1 MRRIAYK
8 GVHMCGIAGVAS
20 VGQNA
25 VKETY
30 NCLERLEYRGYD
42 SVGIAAV
49 CAFDKL
55 SVVKRTGSVSS
66 VYKDAEKLSSSLAIG
81 HTRWAT
87 HGAPCQK
94 NAHPH
99 VSGKIAIVHN
109 GVIDNYLA
117 LKAKVGGNY
126 LSETDSEVI
135 AKLIDC
141 EYSRTGN
148 LLSAVAD
155 AAKRLKGSFAFAVL
169 CVDFCGI
176 IAVKYKSNAVIGFGD
191 GQTYLVSDIS
201 ALPQSVESACVL
213 CDGDIAVLTCRG
225 AETYDFNLNPVSRE
239 KIVIPPQAHATD
251 KDGYPH
257 FMIKEIMEGERTV
270 KNTVEGVLQTNSNA
284 LADLLNF
291 ADRIILT
298 GCGTAYNAALVA
310 CRYFS
315 EAATPV
321 CTAYLANELK
331 YQKVAIT
338 PKTLLVVITQSGE
351 TADVVT
357 VAEQFKSQGASVIAI
372 TNCGYS
378 AITRVADAVVPVC
391 AGAEICVAAT
401 KSYLGQLAAAY
412 ALSALFI
419 NSDINISA
427 GAVQMLEVSQ
437 SLVFVHANDLSA
449 SLAAE
454 CAKSKAVFFLGRG
467 YDYDIAVEAA
477 LKLKEVS
484 YIFSDGYSAG
494 ELKHGTLALV
504 DENTLSVLICGDENL
519 AGKTVNTA
527 RQILS
532 RKGRVAVITNVQAI
546 RGAFEEGVTVWFL
559 PECLPQFFPFVAA
572 TALQLVAYRT
582 AVLLGRNPDK
592 PRNLAKSV
600 TVE

>member
-1 MRRIAYK
+1 
-8 GVHMCGIAGVAS
+8 MCGIAGVAS

-30 NCLERLEYRGYD
+30 KCLERLEYRGYD

-49 CAFDKL
+49 CAPDKL
-55 SVVKRTGSVSS
+55 CAVKRTGSVSA
-66 VYKDAEKLSSSLAIG
+66 VYEEAEKLSSSLAIG

-117 LKAKVGGNY
+117 LKAEVGGNY

-141 EYSRTGN
+141 EYLRTGN
-148 LLSAVAD
+148 LLFAVAD
-155 AAKRLKGSFAFAVL
+155 VAKRLKGSFAFAVL
-169 CVDFCGI
+169 CVDFGGI

-213 CDGDIAVLTCRG
+213 CDGDLAVLTCRG
-225 AETYDFNLNPVSRE
+225 AETYDFDLNPVSRE
-239 KIVIPPQAHATD
+239 RIVMPPQAHATD
-251 KDGYPH
+251 KGDYPH
-257 FMIKEIMEGERTV
+257 YMIKEIAEGERTV
-270 KNTVEGVLQTNSNA
+270 KNTAEGVLHTNLNA
-284 LADLLNF
+284 LASLLNF

-298 GCGTAYNAALVA
+298 GCGTAYNAALIA

-315 EAATPV
+315 QAATPV

-331 YQKVAIT
+331 YQKLTIT

-351 TADVVT
+351 TADAVLA
-357 VAEQFKSQGASVIAI
+357 AEEFKRQGARVIAI

-378 AITRVADAVVPVC
+378 AITRIADAVVPVC

-412 ALSALFI
+412 TLSTLFI
-419 NSDINISA
+419 NSNVNISVAA
-427 GAVQMLEVSQ
+427 GQMLDISQ
-437 SLVFVHANDLSA
+437 SFALVHANDLSRA
-449 SLAAE
+449 FAEE

-519 AGKTVNTA
+519 AEKTVNTA

-532 RKGRVAVITNVQAI
+532 RKGRVAIVTNVQTLCDEFKDKAL
-546 RGAFEEGVTVWFL
+546 VWSL
-559 PECLPQFFPFVAA
+559 PECSPPLFPFVAA
-572 TALQLVAYRT
+572 TALQLIAYRT

>member
-1 MRRIAYK
+1 
-8 GVHMCGIAGVAS
+8 MCGIAGVAS

-30 NCLERLEYRGYD
+30 KCLERLEYRGYD

-49 CAFDKL
+49 CAPDKL
-55 SVVKRTGSVSS
+55 CAVKRTGSVSA
-66 VYKDAEKLSSSLAIG
+66 VYEEAEKLSSSLAIG

-117 LKAKVGGNY
+117 LKAEVGGNY

-141 EYSRTGN
+141 EYLRTGN
-148 LLSAVAD
+148 LLFAVAD
-155 AAKRLKGSFAFAVL
+155 VAKRLKGSFAFAVL

-213 CDGDIAVLTCRG
+213 CDGDLAVLTCRG
-225 AETYDFNLNPVSRE
+225 AETYDFDLNPVSRE
-239 KIVIPPQAHATD
+239 RIVIPPQAHATD
-251 KDGYPH
+251 KGDYPH
-257 FMIKEIMEGERTV
+257 YMIKEIAEEERTV
-270 KNTVEGVLQTNSNA
+270 KNTAEGVLHTNLNA
-284 LADLLNF
+284 LASLLNF

-298 GCGTAYNAALVA
+298 GCGTAYNAALIA

-315 EAATPV
+315 QAATPV

-331 YQKVAIT
+331 YQKLTIT

-351 TADVVT
+351 TADAVLA
-357 VAEQFKSQGASVIAI
+357 AEEFKRQGARVIAI

-378 AITRVADAVVPVC
+378 AITRIADAVVPVC

-412 ALSALFI
+412 TLSTLFI
-419 NSDINISA
+419 NSNVNISVAA
-427 GAVQMLEVSQ
+427 GQMLDISQ
-437 SLVFVHANDLSA
+437 SFALVHANDLSRA
-449 SLAAE
+449 FAEE
-454 CAKSKAVFFLGRG
+454 CAKSAAVFFLGRG

-519 AGKTVNTA
+519 AEKTVNTA

-532 RKGRVAVITNVQAI
+532 RKGRVAIVTNVQTLCDEFKDKAL
-546 RGAFEEGVTVWFL
+546 VWSL
-559 PECLPQFFPFVAA
+559 PECLPPLFPFVAA